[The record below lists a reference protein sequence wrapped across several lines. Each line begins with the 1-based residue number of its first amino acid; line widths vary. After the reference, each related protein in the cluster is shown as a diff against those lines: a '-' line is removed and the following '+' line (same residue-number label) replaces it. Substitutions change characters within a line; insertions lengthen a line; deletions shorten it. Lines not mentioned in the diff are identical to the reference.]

1 VVVVRAV
8 VQILLALLVQQAAL
22 VVHQFWAVVV
32 LAALIIQLAVQA
44 GFMVA
49 VAAVAVWVRL
59 QGQAAQ
65 QQTVLLLLRSSINES
80 FNFSKRKSN

>member
-1 VVVVRAV
+1 VR
-8 VQILLALLVQQAAL
+8 
-22 VVHQFWAVVV
+22 
-32 LAALIIQLAVQA
+32 
-44 GFMVA
+44 
-49 VAAVAVWVRL
+49 VRL